1 MVLDAAED
9 MSNDFDEVD
18 YNGDTGI
25 PTLNRHLAHR
35 DEFVESRIASKED
48 ILQQRQEML
57 EEEKMAWDNGQN
69 GGDEDNED
77 EEDEEMEEEQY
88 DYSTAFFQ

>member
-9 MSNDFDEVD
+9 MDNDFDEVD

-35 DEFVESRIASKED
+35 GEFVESRIASKED

-57 EEEKMAWDNGQN
+57 EEEKMAWENE
-69 GGDEDNED
+69 GGDGD
-77 EEDEEMEEEQY
+77 EEGGEMEDEEMKEEQY
-88 DYSTAFFQ
+88 DYSTAFLQ

>member
-9 MSNDFDEVD
+9 MDNDFDEVD

-35 DEFVESRIASKED
+35 SEFVESRIASMED

-57 EEEKMAWDNGQN
+57 EEEKIAWENEGGDGNE
-69 GGDEDNED
+69 GDEDMED
-77 EEDEEMEEEQY
+77 EDMEEEQY
-88 DYSTAFFQ
+88 DYSTAFLQ